1 MFVEAPA
8 DRRPIIVTTE
18 RSDAV
23 RRAELAKVAD
33 VVVAGGYDVDIE
45 QALAA
50 VGARGAR
57 VVLCEGGPS
66 LIGQLIAASV
76 LDEMCLSLTPLVVG
90 GTSPRVAHG
99 LTSPDVTPLRLDRV
113 LEADDML
120 FLRYVRQPGT
130 STSAASVQSPS

>member
-1 MFVEAPA
+1 M
-8 DRRPIIVTTE
+8 
-18 RSDAV
+18 
-23 RRAELAKVAD
+23 AKVAD
-33 VVVAGGYDVDIE
+33 VVVAGSYDVDIE

-76 LDEMCLSLTPLVVG
+76 LEEMCLSLTPLVVG

-99 LTSPDVTPLRLDRV
+99 LTSPDITPLRLDRV

-120 FLRYVRQPGT
+120 FLRYIRQPGT